1 MYIYMVK
8 RVATRDIV
16 PLWVRVS
23 LFFYIKI
30 LVSGQENIACDK
42 ITKMFRYNKD
52 KYGNNIFSLTNKT
65 KYQNEYEY
73 YKTVKGNFVVVQK
86 PAPEVEAVS
95 YAPSCTAAV
104 VSEGLMRSILGMYD
118 LNKYEEIFG
127 VEELDIL

>member
-1 MYIYMVK
+1 M
-8 RVATRDIV
+8 RCIV
-16 PLWVRVS
+16 EGKIFDTERAE
-23 LFFYIKI
+23 KI
-30 LVSGQENIACDK
+30 LTRRD
-42 ITKMFRYNKD
+42 
-52 KYGNNIFSLTNKT
+52 L
-65 KYQNEYEY
+65 QNEYEY

-95 YAPSCTAAV
+95 YVPSCTAAV